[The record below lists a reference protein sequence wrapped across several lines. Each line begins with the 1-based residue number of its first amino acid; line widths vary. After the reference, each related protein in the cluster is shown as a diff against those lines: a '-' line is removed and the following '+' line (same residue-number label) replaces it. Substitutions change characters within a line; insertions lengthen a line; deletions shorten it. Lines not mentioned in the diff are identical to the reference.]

1 VVEEKSV
8 QKKEELEK
16 EIKKNNPSIIVMNEI
31 TQIRKLS
38 LWIFF
43 VPLTTINLCLLISQN
58 PQFLENTFFAVDHIG
73 RSGFSIP
80 YLDGSLS
87 ISRASRTF
95 PQYLLFKPAMIV
107 TSVLLYYYW
116 INNNSLINKLHQT
129 NIDYKFKFF
138 GIGYAILLV
147 VHSIFLGIK
156 FDIQLYKLFRRIVM
170 LSFIVFELIAQGL
183 LIYNFF
189 KIQNKLLNLI
199 NKKVLFLKA
208 FLVITLVAVAIFS
221 LPLLVTKGNTHF
233 KHALEWNYFVGV
245 ILFYFLTRLFWK
257 RTT

>member
-1 VVEEKSV
+1 
-8 QKKEELEK
+8 
-16 EIKKNNPSIIVMNEI
+16 
-31 TQIRKLS
+31 
-38 LWIFF
+38 
-43 VPLTTINLCLLISQN
+43 
-58 PQFLENTFFAVDHIG
+58 
-73 RSGFSIP
+73 
-80 YLDGSLS
+80 
-87 ISRASRTF
+87 
-95 PQYLLFKPAMIV
+95 
-107 TSVLLYYYW
+107 
-116 INNNSLINKLHQT
+116 
-129 NIDYKFKFF
+129 
-138 GIGYAILLV
+138 
-147 VHSIFLGIK
+147 
-156 FDIQLYKLFRRIVM
+156 M